1 MLPFRIPLP
10 PRSAGEMRGG
20 ELAARLPK
28 GLVIGS
34 MKAAVAGLRRDGDDA
49 IAAERA
55 TNGSSMTILLQQLF
69 RIPLLATNGILCQ
82 LRNGYN
88 AFSVQC
94 SCGW

>member
-1 MLPFRIPLP
+1 
-10 PRSAGEMRGG
+10 MRGG

-34 MKAAVAGLRRDGDDA
+34 MKAAVAGLRREGDDA

-69 RIPLLATNGILCQ
+69 RIPLLTTNGILCQ